1 MIVGHF
7 YTVLLL
13 ILSVFP
19 CWLRPGQYNNVPR
32 LIRRQ
37 MILLPGYS
45 IFNSL
50 YQIHLQGI
58 KVFVI
63 ILGLDICFDEDNY
76 YRHVSLKI
84 RNCKYHRVARDKR
97 EQKASY
103 NHHQRLKQLHFH
115 KHFKIKH
122 FSPAK
127 PCVRQQQA

>member
-1 MIVGHF
+1 
-7 YTVLLL
+7 
-13 ILSVFP
+13 
-19 CWLRPGQYNNVPR
+19 
-32 LIRRQ
+32 

-84 RNCKYHRVARDKR
+84 GNCKYHQVGRDKR

-103 NHHQRLKQLHFH
+103 TY
-115 KHFKIKH
+115 
-122 FSPAK
+122 
-127 PCVRQQQA
+127 